1 MKSKPMA
8 LLSARDKMPFEV
20 TPLVPYLT
28 RYVEVSAAQVD
39 SKTAMAFN
47 QLF

>member
-20 TPLVPYLT
+20 TPLVSYLT
-28 RYVEVSAAQVD
+28 RYVEDSAAQAD
-39 SKTAMAFN
+39 STAAMAFN
-47 QLF
+47 P

>member
-1 MKSKPMA
+1 
-8 LLSARDKMPFEV
+8 
-20 TPLVPYLT
+20 LVPYLT

-47 QLF
+47 Q